1 MNVKVQQAATYS
13 HLNIFKALM
22 GLRKKNVLRRGEFDI
37 KLVNDESVMIYRR
50 WYGENDLVVVILN
63 FSKESKTV
71 DVKTAFD
78 MITEDTL
85 KIVTASLDILEDGR
99 IPG

>member
-1 MNVKVQQAATYS
+1 
-13 HLNIFKALM
+13 M
-22 GLRKKNVLRRGEFDI
+22 GLRKKNVLRRGQFDI
-37 KLVNDESVMIYRR
+37 KLVNDDSVMIYRR
-50 WYGENDLVVVILN
+50 WYGDNDLVVVILN

-71 DVKTAFD
+71 NVKTAFN

-85 KIVTASLDILEDGR
+85 KIVTASLDILKEGR